1 MKRTTI
7 FHALSIIVILS
18 LFLAGQAP
26 TALAKSAHYAY
37 PNVGGPAVRQ
47 SIVYQPPKLNGTLLG
62 PAGVVN
68 NFEMLIY
75 ARSHMLNYLK
85 KYKQAGWH
93 GLSLLYFDVAKN
105 NGPKGLSSLAA
116 QKTLCTSAQ
125 KTLPVYSNTITM
137 DTGEMCRI
145 HDAIIRNGTVDG
157 LPVTEAWFLHRSDG
171 SRYEVAGGGGS
182 GAAQY
187 RMNFAHPDFQQYYL
201 NKLRREFEATDP
213 NHLPTG
219 AMGLFLDNI
228 SESWSDIEGYNN
240 GAPPREFADKAAY
253 QAGMESFLA
262 AIRAEFPAIQIW
274 GNMTS
279 FSTNEEN
286 FVSFKP
292 YLDGAMIEGAFL
304 DWDGNPRSVSKVE
317 DGNTMADAWGKPLL
331 YVVQGNSSNTYHK
344 YTFGLYLLMVNDDAY
359 FFFSDQSSYANF
371 YRISEYQLALGKPLG
386 KRAKIGEGIWRRRF
400 ENGVVRVNLNTQ
412 TTTITMTK

>member
-18 LFLAGQAP
+18 LFLPGQAL
-26 TALAKSAHYAY
+26 TALAKSTQYSY
-37 PNVGGPAVRQ
+37 PDVGGPALRQ
-47 SIVYQPPKLNGTLLG
+47 SIVYQPPKVNGTALG
-62 PAGVVN
+62 PAGVVK

-85 KYKQAGWH
+85 RYKQAGWK

-116 QKTLCTSAQ
+116 QKTRCTSTQ
-125 KTLPVYSNTITM
+125 KTFAVYSNTITM

-145 HDAIIRNGTVDG
+145 HDAIILKGKVDG
-157 LPVTEAWFLHRSDG
+157 LPVTEDWFLHRSDG
-171 SRYEVAGGGGS
+171 SRYEVAGGGVS

-187 RMNFAHPDFQQYYL
+187 RMNFANPDYQKYYL

-219 AMGLFLDNI
+219 AMGLFLDNV
-228 SESWSDIEGYNN
+228 SESWSDIEDYNN
-240 GAPPREFADKAAY
+240 GAPPREFADKVAY

-262 AIRAEFPAIQIW
+262 AIRTEFPAIQIW

-292 YLDGAMIEGAFL
+292 YMDGAMIEGAFL
-304 DWDGNPRSVSKVE
+304 DWDGDPRSVSKVE
-317 DGNTMADAWGKPLL
+317 DGNAMADEWGKPLL
-331 YVVQGNSSNTYHK
+331 YVVQGNSANTFHK
-344 YTFGLYLLMVNDDAY
+344 YNFGLYLLMVDEDAY
-359 FFFSDQSSYANF
+359 FFFSDQSSYANY
-371 YRISEYQLALGKPLG
+371 YRITEYQLALGRPLG
-386 KRAKIGEGIWRRRF
+386 DRVKIGEGIWRRRF
-400 ENGVVRVNLNTQ
+400 ENGIVRVNLNTR
-412 TTTITMTK
+412 TTTITMLK

>member
-1 MKRTTI
+1 MKRITI
-7 FHALSIIVILS
+7 FHALSVIVILL

-26 TALAKSAHYAY
+26 TALAQSAQYSYA
-37 PNVGGPAVRQ
+37 NVGSPAVKQ
-47 SIVYQPPKLNGTLLG
+47 SIVYQPPKIKGTLMT
-62 PAGVVN
+62 PAMVAK

-75 ARSHMLNYLK
+75 ARSSMLSNLN
-85 KYKQAGWH
+85 KYKQAGWK

-116 QKTLCTSAQ
+116 QKTPCTAAQ
-125 KTLPVYSNTITM
+125 KTFPVYSNTITM

-145 HDAIIRNGTVDG
+145 HDAIIAKGKVDG
-157 LPVTEAWFLHRSDG
+157 LSVTEAWFLHRSDG

-187 RMNFAHPDFQQYYL
+187 RMNFAHPDYHQYYL

-219 AMGLFLDNI
+219 AMGLFLDNMN
-228 SESWSDIEGYNN
+228 ESWSDIEGYNN
-240 GAPPREFADKAAY
+240 GAPPLEFADKAAY
-253 QAGMESFLA
+253 QAGMGSFLS
-262 AIRAEFPAIQIW
+262 AIRAEFPTIQIW

-304 DWDGNPRSVSKVE
+304 DWDGKPRSVSKVE
-317 DGNTMADAWGKPLL
+317 AGNAMADAWGKSIL
-331 YVVQGNSSNTYHK
+331 YVVQGNSTNTYHK
-344 YTFGLYLLMVNDDAY
+344 YTFGLYLLMVNEDAY
-359 FFFSDQSSYANF
+359 FFFSDQSSYSNY
-371 YRISEYQLALGKPLG
+371 YRIADYQLALGKPVG
-386 KRAKIGEGIWRRRF
+386 KRVKIGEGIWRRRF
-400 ENGVVRVNLNTQ
+400 ENGLVRVNINTK
-412 TTTITMTK
+412 TATITLNP

>member
-1 MKRTTI
+1 MPI
-7 FHALSIIVILS
+7 AY
-18 LFLAGQAP
+18 
-26 TALAKSAHYAY
+26 AKSAAY
-37 PNVGGPAVRQ
+37 SFANVGGPAVRQ
-47 SIVYQPPKLNGTLLG
+47 SIVYQPPKVNGTALG
-62 PAGVVN
+62 PAGVAK

-85 KYKQAGWH
+85 RYKQAGWN
-93 GLSLLYFDVAKN
+93 GLSLLYLDVAKN
-105 NGPKGLSSLAA
+105 NGPKGLSSL
-116 QKTLCTSAQ
+116 SAQ
-125 KTLPVYSNTITM
+125 KTPCSAEQKAQPVYSNTITM

-145 HDAIIRNGTVDG
+145 HDAILAKGKVDG
-157 LPVTEAWFLHRSDG
+157 LAVTEAWFLHRSDG

-187 RMNFAHPDFQQYYL
+187 RMNFAHPVFQQYYI

-228 SESWSDIEGYNN
+228 NESWSDILDLNN

-304 DWDGNPRSVSKVE
+304 DWDGKPRSVSKVE
-317 DGNTMADAWGKPLL
+317 EGNAMADAWEKPLL
-331 YVVQGNSSNTYHK
+331 YVVQGDAANTYHK

-371 YRISEYQLALGKPLG
+371 YRIAEYQLALGKPLG
-386 KRAKIGEGIWRRRF
+386 GRVQVGEGIWRRRF
-400 ENGVVRVNLNTQ
+400 ENGFVRVNLNTH
-412 TTTITMTK
+412 TATITLNR

>member
-1 MKRTTI
+1 MKRN
-7 FHALSIIVILS
+7 IV
-18 LFLAGQAP
+18 FR
-26 TALAKSAHYAY
+26 ALAIIIIFSMVMPRQTTKVSAKSVRYAFD
-37 PNVGGPAVRQ
+37 NVGGPAVRQ
-47 SIVYQPPKLNGTLLG
+47 SVVYQPPKLNGTLLR

-105 NGPKGLSSLAA
+105 NGPKGLSSLSA
-116 QKTLCTSAQ
+116 QKTLCTSTQ
-125 KTLPVYSNTITM
+125 RTLPVYSNTITM

-145 HDAIIRNGTVDG
+145 HDAIIRNSTLDG
-157 LPVTEAWFLHRSDG
+157 LRVTEAWFLHRSDG

-182 GAAQY
+182 GVAQY

-201 NKLRREFEATDP
+201 NRLRREFEATDP

-219 AMGLFLDNI
+219 AMGLFLDNV

-240 GAPPREFADKAAY
+240 GAPPREFADKVAY

-262 AIRAEFPAIQIW
+262 AIRSEFPSIPIW

-317 DGNTMADAWGKPLL
+317 NGNAMADTWGKPLL
-331 YVVQGNSSNTYHK
+331 YVVQGNAKNIHHK
-344 YTFGLYLLMVNDDAY
+344 YTFGLYLLMADEDAY
-359 FFFSDQSSYANF
+359 FYFSDQSSYSNF
-371 YRISEYQLALGKPLG
+371 YRITEYKLALGKPLG
-386 KRAKIGEGIWRRRF
+386 KRYKVGEGIWRRKF
-400 ENGVVRVNLNTQ
+400 ENGFVRVNLNTH
-412 TTTITMTK
+412 TATITVNP